1 MVEQEV
7 DVTLTFEEVT
17 GYLGNSA
24 TLECDYTIS
33 SGQDLPVTVTWK
45 QGDGPRYAEEI
56 FTCTGYT
63 KEDKSCVNAQVTKIE
78 YLNRIQIA
86 NSSPSLVFTKIEA
99 EDNHNYWCQVAIEGS
114 NMGEEQVDM
123 KSVVL
128 RVRGG
133 HESPKMHSVTI
144 EANSVGVEGADI
156 QLDCDCTGSHCD
168 DVAWF
173 KGPTNDQHTEYDM
186 VYTRTSGSRPMPTQY
201 VPYGDW
207 KGRASLS
214 GDSLVITG
222 LKASD
227 AGRYWCEMRNAAMYG
242 IGEVATDAKS
252 TVVEIIS
259 ENDGNVFTCEGKADG
274 LYSDPYQCNMY
285 YECVMYVKYHRP
297 CPTGTVFAP
306 GHPLYACE
314 HPANVPAPCGT
325 LKNN

>member
-45 QGDGPRYAEEI
+45 QGDGPRYAEEV

-63 KEDKSCVNAQVTKIE
+63 KDDKSCVNAQVTKIQ

-86 NSSPSLVFTKIEA
+86 NSSPSLVFTKVEA
-99 EDNHNYWCQVAIEGS
+99 EDNHNHWCQVSLEGS
-114 NMGEEQVDM
+114 NLGEEQVDM

-133 HESPKMHSVTI
+133 NENPKMHSVTI
-144 EANSVGVEGADI
+144 EAN
-156 QLDCDCTGSHCD
+156 
-168 DVAWF
+168 
-173 KGPTNDQHTEYDM
+173 N
-186 VYTRTSGSRPMPTQY
+186 
-201 VPYGDW
+201 
-207 KGRASLS
+207 
-214 GDSLVITG
+214 LVITG
-222 LKASD
+222 LKKSD

-242 IGEVATDAKS
+242 IGEIASDAKS
-252 TVVEIIS
+252 TVAEILS
-259 ENDGNVFTCEGKADG
+259 ENDRNVFTCEGKADG